1 MNKKNQAE
9 VLRPP
14 GLSQLESDKKTP
26 HEFQELKQ
34 GTTPRETGERKR
46 KVSQV
51 AINEIRVLLFELEK
65 IGVLKIV
72 KCWNICESFYGTRH
86 SERISRL
93 YQQRST
99 NFNDRSGSI
108 LSGVRF
114 AV

>member
-1 MNKKNQAE
+1 MVYPESEQEHGLTFWSVNKKNQAE

-51 AINEIRVLLFELEK
+51 AINKLEYFFLNWK
-65 IGVLKIV
+65 
-72 KCWNICESFYGTRH
+72 
-86 SERISRL
+86 RL
-93 YQQRST
+93 GY
-99 NFNDRSGSI
+99 
-108 LSGVRF
+108 
-114 AV
+114 

>member
-1 MNKKNQAE
+1 MNKENQAE

-34 GTTPRETGERKR
+34 GATPRETSERKR
-46 KVSQV
+46 KVSQI
-51 AINEIRVLLFELEK
+51 AINKIRVLLFELEK